1 MVAVCICVWLV
12 QGVGGVYVYGVRVG
26 VKTNECEQCVLTF
39 LLLVSRL

>member
-1 MVAVCICVWLV
+1 MVAVCMCLV
-12 QGVGGVYVYGVRVG
+12 GAGGGWCIWVRVG